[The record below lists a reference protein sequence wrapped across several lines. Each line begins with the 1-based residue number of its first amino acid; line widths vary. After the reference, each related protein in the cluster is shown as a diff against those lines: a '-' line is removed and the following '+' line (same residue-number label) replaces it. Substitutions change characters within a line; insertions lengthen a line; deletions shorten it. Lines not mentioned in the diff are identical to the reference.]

1 MKAFFGSAVLCS
13 AGLFFVLTAA
23 SAFSAPRQ
31 FGQRLGFTITG
42 PDGSNEVRAQ
52 YGGFFLALAV
62 VNGLALMGKVPR
74 GAGLLLTSAVF
85 GGLIAGRITSLFLD
99 GGLAGYGGAIRSLFV
114 VDATGFAFAIA
125 AFLRERSSG

>member
-62 VNGLALMGKVPR
+62 VNG
-74 GAGLLLTSAVF
+74 
-85 GGLIAGRITSLFLD
+85 RITSLFLD